1 MLQIAIALLGRPKAL
16 IIDGAFDGLDTTNR
30 GLVCKLLKTATLEW
44 GSAVLVVVSSLS
56 EALHKL
62 SAACLSANSDG
73 WTLL

>member
-16 IIDGAFDGLDTTNR
+16 IMDGAFDGLDLTNR
-30 GLVCKLLKTATLEW
+30 ELVCKLLKTATLEW
-44 GSAVLVVVSSLS
+44 GSAVLVVVSSIS

-62 SAACLSANSDG
+62 SAACLNGNSDG